1 MIVSRWKA
9 PTVPTMEQVKMFF
22 EAEGL
27 EWREESA
34 NPGDAVT
41 EHRHPFDEVRM
52 VVTGQM
58 FFNVAGN
65 QLMVRAGDRI
75 EIPSNTRHEMRAEG
89 SEPCVCVVASR
100 PF

>member
-9 PTVPTMEQVKMFF
+9 PTVPTMEQIKMFF
-22 EAEGL
+22 ESEGL
-27 EWREESA
+27 EGREEVA
-34 NPGDAVT
+34 QPGNTFT

-65 QLMVRAGDRI
+65 QLMVHAGDRI
-75 EIPSNTRHEMRAEG
+75 EIPSNTRHEMRTEG
-89 SEPCVCVVASR
+89 NEPCVCVVANR